1 MKFLA
6 ALALMALTFVGGCK
20 TINEIPDE
28 KFADGIHALTFHS
41 VYYGFKAV
49 LSNNSGRYEQLTAD
63 AKVAS
68 EIIRTNILPVFAG
81 ATTGEVLR
89 SAVDTALA
97 QLSVASSVADTIKV
111 ALILV
116 ETQLTLPENPADA
129 LDVRTKLAL
138 SAFFS
143 GVAEGL
149 DQAVKDTPAPTGKA
163 TSAPAITPTTLRWE
177 NRK

>member
-1 MKFLA
+1 MKLLA
-6 ALALMALTFVGGCK
+6 AFALAFLTFVGGCK

-49 LSNNSGRYEQLTAD
+49 LANNPGRYEQLTTD
-63 AKVAS
+63 AKKAS
-68 EIIRTNILPVFAG
+68 EIVRTNVLPVFNG
-81 ATTGEVLR
+81 ATTGDVLR
-89 SAVDTALA
+89 GAVDRALA
-97 QLSVASSVADTIKV
+97 ELSVATSVADTIKV

-116 ETQLTLPENPADA
+116 ETQLTLPENPADS
-129 LDVRTKLAL
+129 LDARTKMAL
-138 SAFFS
+138 SAFFT

-149 DQAVKDTPAPTGKA
+149 DKAVADTPAPTGNAVPA
-163 TSAPAITPTTLRWE
+163 TKPTPTILRWE